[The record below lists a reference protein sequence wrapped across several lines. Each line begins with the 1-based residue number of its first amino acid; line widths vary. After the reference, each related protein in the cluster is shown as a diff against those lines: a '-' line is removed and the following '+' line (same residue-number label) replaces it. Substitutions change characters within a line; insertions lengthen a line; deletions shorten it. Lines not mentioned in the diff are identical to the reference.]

1 LPCAEPE
8 LDVARSNPAERAN
21 FNLISP
27 DRFLMSTHIKKTILI
42 AIAGVMPT
50 FASFAQEL
58 RPMAESTVKAPN
70 AVNSWQLIS
79 AAYGPFIPAGWQIA
93 GIEGVIYQGNSI
105 NRWQVYLYNPSTRQ
119 TAGWLIQIN

>member
-1 LPCAEPE
+1 
-8 LDVARSNPAERAN
+8 
-21 FNLISP
+21 
-27 DRFLMSTHIKKTILI
+27 MSTHIKKTILI
-42 AIAGVMPT
+42 AIAGVMPM

-70 AVNSWQLIS
+70 APNAVNSWQLIS
-79 AAYGPFIPAGWQIA
+79 AAYGPSIPAGWQLVDV
-93 GIEGVIYQGNSI
+93 EGVIYQGNSI

>member
-1 LPCAEPE
+1 MKK
-8 LDVARSNPAERAN
+8 
-21 FNLISP
+21 LI
-27 DRFLMSTHIKKTILI
+27 LT
-42 AIAGVMPT
+42 AIAGILPT

-58 RPMAESTVKAPN
+58 KPMAESMPKAPN
-70 AVNSWQLIS
+70 AVNSWQIITS
-79 AAYGPFIPAGWQIA
+79 SFGPSIPVGWQLV